1 MCSPLPLAGENKFT
15 SVHRQHDA
23 SPINVRTAIL
33 WQNTPHNAQLAW
45 PHLSAPMS
53 LPHNAQLAWPHL
65 SAPMSLS
72 TRLLQLRRASDTCP
86 MLIADV
92 LTLSYYRG
100 GMLGFGIEPRWC
112 YRSRRMATSSMPCS
126 TRNSNPTAW
135 KWNLDWS
142 TTSDAPL
149 NYLEDRKQS
158 TASGNATR

>member
-1 MCSPLPLAGENKFT
+1 VNLDRRLDSLRGEYVTAPMCSPLPLAGENKLT

-33 WQNTPHNAQLAW
+33 WQNT
-45 PHLSAPMS
+45 
-53 LPHNAQLAWPHL
+53 PHNAQLAWPHL

-112 YRSRRMATSSMPCS
+112 YRSRRMATSSMPAAHV
-126 TRNSNPTAW
+126 T
-135 KWNLDWS
+135 
-142 TTSDAPL
+142 
-149 NYLEDRKQS
+149 
-158 TASGNATR
+158 ATRRHGNGTSIGARHQMHP